1 MSSYAAR
8 YRLTKSQQTTRPTD
22 PPSWQRDGVE
32 YVVSSMPRQDWHFA
46 ALDALTEPEWGA
58 DAAQWASP
66 RLGAATVED
75 VIYTGIKAKAV
86 MTKPQIENKMTI
98 GNILNLLALVV
109 AVAVGWGVMSERGES
124 TRSELTDIKET
135 LRQEVSTRREGQG
148 ALEARIRALESS
160 QARADERFNSVLQVL
175 GRIEARLERIEG
187 R

>member
-1 MSSYAAR
+1 M
-8 YRLTKSQQTTRPTD
+8 TTPK
-22 PPSWQRDGVE
+22 
-32 YVVSSMPRQDWHFA
+32 
-46 ALDALTEPEWGA
+46 L
-58 DAAQWASP
+58 
-66 RLGAATVED
+66 
-75 VIYTGIKAKAV
+75 
-86 MTKPQIENKMTI
+86 ENKMSI

-124 TRSELTDIKET
+124 TRENMTELRDT
-135 LRQEVSTRREGQG
+135 LRQEVTSRREGQG